1 MHRQRRGIHLNSAE
15 PADAAQL
22 SSGPHAPRVAPR
34 RPAQSRLTVL
44 FSRINFIK
52 QSVRAPRP
60 ASARPAVPTAADRP
74 IPLYPVTRRIAR
86 ARRRTLTVI
95 ASRPFNSLCSGPF
108 AVRIP
113 TPAGKLR
120 VIMTSKRKHERDNE
134 VDRKLKRQRRRK
146 RSRSE
151 PLMNDSDSAEKRQA
165 LKRLF
170 GRICSVELEAEHND
184 DLLENRGFDSHS
196 FADENEDPLLDSVP
210 VDMDPEQ
217 LGFLVCAQE
226 TLRFLHG
233 RGIPIEHPVFARLRS
248 RLLRGIG
255 EMAVA

>member
-1 MHRQRRGIHLNSAE
+1 MGNSPEAGA
-15 PADAAQL
+15 ADATQL
-22 SSGPHAPRVAPR
+22 PARPVLSRPSRAPSARAI
-34 RPAQSRLTVL
+34 AAN
-44 FSRINFIK
+44 NFIPPNK
-52 QSVRAPRP
+52 LYQTKRVCPAPCNWSPSCSRC
-60 ASARPAVPTAADRP
+60 SC
-74 IPLYPVTRRIAR
+74 
-86 ARRRTLTVI
+86 RRRLALARVPPRLRKGKEDARLI
-95 ASRPFNSLCSGPF
+95 ASRPFNSLSTTIRS
-108 AVRIP
+108 VQSD
-113 TPAGKLR
+113 AGRLTAIMTGKRKRDSDETEADLR
-120 VIMTSKRKHERDNE
+120 V
-134 VDRKLKRQRRRK
+134 KRQRRRK

-151 PLMNDSDSAEKRQA
+151 PLLHDSESAEKRQA

-170 GRICSVELEAEHND
+170 GRICSVELD
-184 DLLENRGFDSHS
+184 DTQRREPSSGDEEEFG
-196 FADENEDPLLDSVP
+196 DENEDPLLDSVP